1 MNWLAAIF
9 LFLLVGCTTVET
21 KEEAE
26 VNKDGDG
33 PLFMPSSMPCF
44 PYRVMAK
51 VLFDQYRETQTAAG
65 VLTTGQGKYIAN
77 LFKSERGTWT
87 MVITNPELISC
98 ILGYGTSW
106 ATAKPPE
113 GA

>member
-1 MNWLAAIF
+1 MAK
-9 LFLLVGCTTVET
+9 FLL
-21 KEEAE
+21 
-26 VNKDGDG
+26 
-33 PLFMPSSMPCF
+33 
-44 PYRVMAK
+44 
-51 VLFDQYRETQTAAG
+51 DQYLETPIAAG

>member
-1 MNWLAAIF
+1 MSRLVAIS
-9 LFLLVGCTTVET
+9 LFLLVGCTTAET
-21 KEEAE
+21 KEEA
-26 VNKDGDG
+26 VNKDGDA
-33 PLFMPSSMPCF
+33 PLLMPSNMQCF

-87 MVITNPELISC
+87 MVITNPELVSC

>member
-1 MNWLAAIF
+1 MKWVAAIP
-9 LFLLVGCTTVET
+9 LLLVLGCTTVT
-21 KEEAE
+21 PQKEAE
-26 VNKDGDG
+26 VNKDGSG
-33 PLFMPSSMPCF
+33 PLFMPSNMQCF

-87 MVITNPELISC
+87 MVITNPELVSC

-106 ATAKPPE
+106 AAAKPPE

>member
-1 MNWLAAIF
+1 MKWVAVISL
-9 LFLLVGCTTVET
+9 LLVLGCTTAPQEKT
-21 KEEAE
+21 
-26 VNKDGDG
+26 VNKDGNA
-33 PLFMPSSMPCF
+33 PLLMPTNMQCF
-44 PYRVMAK
+44 PYRVMMK

-77 LFKSERGTWT
+77 LFRSERGTWT
-87 MVITNPELISC
+87 IVVTNPELVSC

-106 ATAKPPE
+106 ATAKPLE

>member
-1 MNWLAAIF
+1 MSRLVAIS
-9 LFLLVGCTTVET
+9 LFLLVGCTTAAPQE
-21 KEEAE
+21 KA
-26 VNKDGDG
+26 VNKDGDA
-33 PLFMPSSMPCF
+33 PLLMPTNMQCF
-44 PYRVMAK
+44 PYRVMMK

-77 LFKSERGTWT
+77 LFKSEIGTWT
-87 MVITNPELISC
+87 IVITNPELVSC